1 MEHPEL
7 LPQLP
12 VNVAEVPHG
21 QIVTE
26 ETSVAPTEIVPMTV
40 TIRGRIIPTVEILM
54 ALMETNTMIVVIL
67 W

>member
-12 VNVAEVPHG
+12 VNVAAVLRG

-26 ETSVAPTEIVPMTV
+26 ETSAVPTGIVPMTV
-40 TIRGRIIPTVEILM
+40 SIRRRIIPTVEILM
-54 ALMETNTMIVVIL
+54 T
-67 W
+67 